1 MGLETAVIIGIVK
14 AVAIAVASTAASY
27 VITKLTTPRPAP
39 ISTGD
44 QAGLEVTT
52 ARYGAVIAR
61 GYGDENQLP
70 GHWIWRGTQPYQEAH
85 RTEGGKH
92 NPGTVDFTYAID
104 CGALICM
111 NPGGTKV
118 LGVKQVKMDDLVVY
132 PITPM
137 GNVSINGGT
146 RTPAPPDPGA
156 NPGLPRIDG
165 SANRINIGRPD
176 KTTHESIAK
185 SHLFEIR
192 LGQQEQKDFPV
203 DFYAQNLNY
212 DWQAGYPAGHSQN
225 PSDWD
230 NSSEKFDGPNVP
242 PPAEYEPL
250 WPNYGVGDHVA
261 PSYTNRVTIWF
272 KFMDLEQFGRRLP
285 QLKVELVFADN
296 TVGEVIVAEVELAG
310 LTAADVDVSAVASLP
325 VRGLAITDIM
335 PPKEVIGMLGIA
347 HNFTMPLID
356 GKLKAI
362 SLIPPASPPTINLAH
377 AGAQDGGVEDTGT
390 TAPKLNTL
398 INEGTELPQ
407 RVEVSFIDAGRNYN
421 SNRVGWGRLTSTNKG
436 MVSFQWPMVLTPDE
450 ATIIAKRMLYV
461 TRAERIQFSGE
472 LLPKY
477 IQYHP
482 GDVVKIVTPEG
493 PTHTI
498 RFTKQNFAVGNKVEF
513 EAVRVI
519 PSTYV
524 QVASGPT
531 PLTEI
536 PPPQLTNLAITEFWV
551 GDMPAMLDA
560 HYGQQGFYV
569 AAAPYIELRPSRSG
583 DNWFGAELWVNMGGT
598 DEAAPAYILL
608 SNLRGNAVIAQVQT
622 AFFTP
627 ESTELEIFTRRGAR
641 FYSMSDS
648 QWNSGEQQSNIL
660 MVGREVIQFRYVD
673 FLNDNQTSAIRPFKF
688 EHWKLTGLRRG
699 LRGTKIQTHF
709 SGEPAVLYDP
719 HSVEFVPWNHSTLT
733 HFNMRAVTIG
743 LPFSSAKPIGF
754 RYLPETNQF
763 AWAVSWDVTEI
774 VPSGST
780 TIDTVAI
787 PSETITVTIT

>member
-27 VITKLTTPRPAP
+27 VITKLTTPRPEP
-39 ISTGD
+39 IRTGD

-70 GHWIWRGTQPYQEAH
+70 GHWIWRSTQPYREEH

-92 NPGTVDFTYAID
+92 NPGTVQYTYAID
-104 CGALICM
+104 CGAQICM

-132 PITPM
+132 PVVPM
-137 GNVSINGGT
+137 GNISINGGVI
-146 RTPAPPDPGA
+146 GA
-156 NPGLPRIDG
+156 DPGLPIIDG
-165 SANRINIGRPD
+165 SANRISIGLPNR
-176 KTTHESIAK
+176 TSHESIAK
-185 SHLFEIR
+185 SQLFEIR

-203 DFYAQNLNY
+203 DFYAENLNY
-212 DWQAGYPAGHSQN
+212 DWKASFPDGGYSQN
-225 PSDWD
+225 QDDWD
-230 NSSEKFDGPNVP
+230 NTSTKFVGPNLP
-242 PPAEYEPL
+242 NASEYTSQ
-250 WPNYGVGDHVA
+250 WPNYGVGNHIA

-285 QLKVELVFADN
+285 QLKVEVVFADN
-296 TVGEVIVAEVELAG
+296 TVGEVIIAEAVLAG
-310 LTAADVDVSAVASLP
+310 LTAADLDVAAVASIP

-356 GKLKAI
+356 GKLKAV
-362 SLIPPASPPTINLAH
+362 SLIPPGSPPTIDLGH

-407 RVEVSFIDAGRNYN
+407 RVEVSFIDAARNYN
-421 SNRVGWGRLTSTNKG
+421 SNRVGWGRLTSANKG

-450 ATIIAKRMLYV
+450 ATVIAKRALYV

-493 PTHTI
+493 PTHTVRI
-498 RFTKQNFAVGNKVEF
+498 TKQNFAVGNKVEF

-524 QVASGPT
+524 QVAKGPT

-536 PPPQLTNLAITEFWV
+536 PAPQLTNLAITEFWV

-560 HYGQQGFYV
+560 HHGLHGFYV

-583 DNWFGAELWVNMGGT
+583 DNWFGAELWANMGGT

-622 AFFTP
+622 QVFTP
-627 ESTELEIFTRRGAR
+627 DATELEIFTRRGAR
-641 FYSMSDS
+641 FYSMSDA
-648 QWNSGEQQSNIL
+648 QWNSGEQNSNML
-660 MVGREVIQFRYVD
+660 MVGREVLQFRHVD
-673 FLNDNQTSAIRPFKF
+673 FLNDDQTSTIRPFKF

-699 LRGTKIQTHF
+699 LRGTKIQTHYR
-709 SGEPAVLYDP
+709 GEPAVLYDP
-719 HSVEFVPWNHSTLT
+719 RAVEFIPWNHSTLT
-733 HFNMRAVTIG
+733 FFNMRAVTIG

-754 RYLPETNQF
+754 RYQPETNQF
-763 AWAVSWDVTEI
+763 AWAVSWDVTEV
-774 VPSGST
+774 VPSGNVTRDALT
-780 TIDTVAI
+780 TLNDSLTMVI
-787 PSETITVTIT
+787 S